1 MLYITA
7 IMDIIIRMIR
17 PGTEI
22 YVENFGDLPRYYKYI
37 MGLGYTL
44 VMALFGA
51 MVFLT
56 VQRFFAVWY
65 HLRYETSWIYRKRT
79 HFVIGSWVMAGLMFI
94 VISVIDLMQGSKSDM
109 WIQFIFRIS
118 GFGLQIPPNDN
129 KTQAKDHSMR
139 IEKQNSSHLLSY
151 VFHFSFLGLFQC

>member
-1 MLYITA
+1 
-7 IMDIIIRMIR
+7 MDIIIRMIR

-118 GFGLQIPPNDN
+118 GFGLQIPPNETTRR
-129 KTQAKDHSMR
+129 KPKIILRES
-139 IEKQNSSHLLSY
+139 NSKILHTYYHMYFIFRFWDYSN
-151 VFHFSFLGLFQC
+151 VD